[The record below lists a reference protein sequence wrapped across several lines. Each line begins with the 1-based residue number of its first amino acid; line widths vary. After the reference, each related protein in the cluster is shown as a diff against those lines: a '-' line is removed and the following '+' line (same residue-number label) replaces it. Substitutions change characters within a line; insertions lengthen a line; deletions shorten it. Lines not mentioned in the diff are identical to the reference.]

1 MPLRRNGDAVS
12 PERGVR
18 FAGTRVRSGVDGV
31 PSHPTATQT
40 PAATG
45 TRGSTNGFVFHPL
58 GENGKSTSPLKT
70 KVAAPIPAFQLLFL
84 GLRFRG
90 HLKKD
95 PHAHATPC
103 HMRGGCRRAGQ
114 PRDHIRGNVFYPGRA
129 HLSAPTGGERESS
142 PFCISC
148 TEENAATIISSWGI
162 DLTDGAGE
170 GNRTLVR
177 SLGSSYSA
185 IELRPPGGERG
196 IRTPDTLAGMHDFE
210 SCAFNQALPSLQNG
224 T

>member
-1 MPLRRNGDAVS
+1 MLHPATCVGGVVARGNLAITSGEMSSTPDAPVS
-12 PERGVR
+12 PPQLAERGR
-18 FAGTRVRSGVDGV
+18 A
-31 PSHPTATQT
+31 
-40 PAATG
+40 
-45 TRGSTNGFVFHPL
+45 PL
-58 GENGKSTSPLKT
+58 
-70 KVAAPIPAFQLLFL
+70 LL
-84 GLRFRG
+84 
-90 HLKKD
+90 
-95 PHAHATPC
+95 
-103 HMRGGCRRAGQ
+103 
-114 PRDHIRGNVFYPGRA
+114 HISR
-129 HLSAPTGGERESS
+129 
-142 PFCISC
+142 

-210 SCAFNQALPSLQNG
+210 SCAFNQALPSLQNE

>member
-103 HMRGGCRRAGQ
+103 HMRGGGVVA
-114 PRDHIRGNVFYPGRA
+114 RGNLAITSGAMSSTPDAPVSPPQLAERGRA
-129 HLSAPTGGERESS
+129 PPSAFPARKKTRDNH
-142 PFCISC
+142 FF
-148 TEENAATIISSWGI
+148 
-162 DLTDGAGE
+162 
-170 GNRTLVR
+170 
-177 SLGSSYSA
+177 LG
-185 IELRPPGGERG
+185 
-196 IRTPDTLAGMHDFE
+196 D
-210 SCAFNQALPSLQNG
+210 
-224 T
+224 